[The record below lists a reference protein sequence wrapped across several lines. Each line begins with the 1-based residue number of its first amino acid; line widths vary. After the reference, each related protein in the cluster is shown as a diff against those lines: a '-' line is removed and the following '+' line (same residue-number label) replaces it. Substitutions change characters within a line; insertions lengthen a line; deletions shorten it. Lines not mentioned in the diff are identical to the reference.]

1 MPQKMAHVFRILW
14 LMLAVALPGVSS
26 AADLQIEHVT
36 IVSPERSSPMRDALV
51 RVHDGRIVAIAR
63 AGDATVRSSRDTDII
78 DGSDLFL
85 APGLIDS
92 HVHLGD
98 IPGMTGEQETSHP
111 DIARAARDQIPRS
124 YLLYG
129 FTTLIDLISTPQAMM
144 RWKSHD
150 IVPDT
155 YFCGGAALMDGYSM
169 NYAPRPQRYQGWP
182 YMLIEPDTQ
191 APDGIDPAIHTPQAV
206 VSRMKADGAIC
217 VKTFFERG
225 FGGVRDLPVPKLET
239 IREVVK
245 AAHAAGM
252 PVLMHA
258 NSDEAQRFG
267 LDAGADIMAHGLW
280 NWSQQQSTTSE
291 LAPGIKQILDDELA
305 RNIGSQP
312 TIQVLYGIRD
322 LFSTSLLS
330 DPRLARV
337 LPSNLIDWYRSPE
350 GQWFRAIVAQGVS
363 QDAKLPVDADPSQ
376 IERTINQGMAQVIDR
391 AKHATAYLVARHGR
405 ILFGTDTPS
414 APTYANP
421 PGLNGFLEMHWLID
435 AGETPAQI
443 FRSATLT
450 NARALKLDRDIGTV
464 QVGKRANLLLLRQDP
479 TQTIDAYAGIVK
491 VILNGRVLDPS
502 KLAAN
507 AAHGNQP
514 GF

>member
-1 MPQKMAHVFRILW
+1 MPPTMSSVLRICW
-14 LMLAVALPGVSS
+14 LVLVGALPSALP

-36 IVSPERSSPMRDALV
+36 IVSPERAGPMRDALV
-51 RVHDGRIVAIAR
+51 RIHDGRIIAISK
-63 AGDATVRSSRDTDII
+63 AGGATARSSRDRIVM
-78 DGSDLFL
+78 DGTGLFL
-85 APGLIDS
+85 TPGLMDS
-92 HVHLGD
+92 HVHLGE
-98 IPGMTGEQETSHP
+98 IPGMSSDQEAQHP
-111 DIARAARDQIPRS
+111 DIAKAARDQIPRS

-129 FTTLIDLISTPQAMM
+129 FTTLIDLISTPQAMA

-155 YFCGGAALMDGYSM
+155 YFCGGAALMDGYPM
-169 NYAPRPQRYQGWP
+169 NYAPKPQRYQNWP
-182 YMLIEPDTQ
+182 YMLIEAGTQ
-191 APDGIDPAIHTPQAV
+191 APDGIDPALHTPQAV

-245 AAHAAGM
+245 AAHAAGL

-267 LDAGADIMAHGLW
+267 IDAGVDIVAHGLW
-280 NWSQQQSTTSE
+280 NWYQEHSSTSE
-291 LAPGIKQILDDELA
+291 VTPGIRKILDDGLA
-305 RNIGSQP
+305 QNMGWQP
-312 TIQVLYGIRD
+312 TIQVLYGIED
-322 LFSTSLLS
+322 LFNTSFLS
-330 DPRLARV
+330 DPRLSRV
-337 LPSNLIDWYRSPE
+337 LPSNLIDWYRSAD
-350 GQWFRAIVAQGVS
+350 GQWFRAVISKDVS
-363 QDAKLPVDADPSQ
+363 QDAKSRANADTSQ
-376 IERTINQGMAQVIDR
+376 PERTLRAAIDPAIDR
-391 AKHATAYLVARHGR
+391 VKHATAYVVARHGR

-421 PGLNGFLEMHWLID
+421 PGLNAWLEMQRLSE

-443 FRSATLT
+443 FRSATLI
-450 NARALKLDRDIGTV
+450 NAQALKLDRDIGTV
-464 QVGKRANLLLLRQDP
+464 QVGRRADLLLLRQDP

-502 KLAAN
+502 ELAAN
-507 AAHGNQP
+507 AAR
-514 GF
+514 

>member
-1 MPQKMAHVFRILW
+1 MPPKSSLVSRIRW
-14 LMLAVALPGVSS
+14 LLLAVVLPGALS

-36 IVSPERSSPMRDALV
+36 IVSPERVIPMRNALV
-51 RVHDGRIVAIAR
+51 RVHDGRIVAISR
-63 AGDATVRSSRDTDII
+63 ADGATAQSSRDTIVM
-78 DGSDLFL
+78 DGSGLFL

-92 HVHLGD
+92 HVHLGA
-98 IPGMTGEQETSHP
+98 IPGMTPEQEVEHP
-111 DIARAARDQIPRS
+111 DIARAAREQIPRS
-124 YLLYG
+124 FLLYG
-129 FTTLIDLISTPQAMM
+129 FTTLVDLVSTPQELA
-144 RWKSHD
+144 RWKGHD

-155 YFCGGAALMDGYSM
+155 YFCGGAALMDGYAM
-169 NYAPRPQRYQGWP
+169 NYAPKPQRYEWWP
-182 YMLIEPDTQ
+182 YMLIEPGTQ
-191 APDGIDPAIHTPQAV
+191 APDGIDPAMHTPQTA

-267 LDAGADIMAHGLW
+267 LDAGVDIMAHGLW
-280 NWSQQQSTTSE
+280 NWNQQHSTSTE
-291 LAPGIKQILDDELA
+291 LTPGIRKILDDELA
-305 RNIGSQP
+305 QNVGWQP

-322 LFSTSLLS
+322 LLDTSYLS
-330 DPRLARV
+330 DPRLSRV
-337 LPSNLIDWYRSPE
+337 LPSNLLEWYRSPE
-350 GQWFRAIVAQGVS
+350 GQWFRVVLS
-363 QDAKLPVDADPSQ
+363 QEMKLPADASPSQ
-376 IERTINQGMAQVIDR
+376 LEGVFKNFAPAVDR
-391 AKHATAYLVARHGR
+391 VKNATTYLVARHGR
-405 ILFGTDTPS
+405 VLFATDTPS

-421 PGLNGFLEMHWLID
+421 PGLNGWLEMHRLID

-443 FRSATLT
+443 FISATLT
-450 NARALKLDRDIGTV
+450 NARALKLDQDIGTV

-479 TQTIDAYAGIVK
+479 TQTIDAYSGIAK

-502 KLAAN
+502 ELAAN
-507 AAHGNQP
+507 AVR
-514 GF
+514 